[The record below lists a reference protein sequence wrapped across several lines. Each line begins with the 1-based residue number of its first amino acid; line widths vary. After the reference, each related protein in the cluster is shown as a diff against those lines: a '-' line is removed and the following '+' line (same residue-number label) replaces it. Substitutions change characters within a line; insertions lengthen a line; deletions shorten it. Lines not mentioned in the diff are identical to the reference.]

1 MGHRFGTAVLLLLM
15 LCQGGQVSAEPLP
28 TAFILETPIRS
39 TATIE
44 KLLDEA
50 VLELV
55 TAMDYREGADPRFQ
69 WRSSLLQRVE
79 AARYLSRSSSAGHPM
94 TIELYAVRNPAG
106 DFVIRGEGLT
116 LTGNDRLPNADLN
129 RAEMNLQQW
138 SQRLQTAP
146 VPAGGPVA
154 RDIATRT
161 VQLSH
166 VQTDRVLA
174 VLKALGYSVIEYMAQ
189 KGESPF
195 DTLFSPNAPMDRLPV
210 VIKMVDAA
218 KTSLMDP
225 KPESGTGAFGAA
237 MPPPQPGFGVA
248 RQPIPDIGGT
258 FLHNVTSSDPPQRL
272 LIAWDRSDPDSL
284 ERLMTVIE
292 RDIDLPGRQVVISA
306 LVVEVNQGRLR
317 DLGITFSGT
326 DGRTSVGF
334 ERNQDGTQRP
344 FTFSFDEG
352 AFRGDF
358 NFSATL
364 SALIERGEAEILSNP
379 SVLVVDGRQARI
391 QIGQQV
397 PVVSSTSTAAGIT
410 SSVEYFPVGIVLN
423 IRPRINQDG
432 SEVAMQVETIVS
444 AVAQTSV
451 AVSQVFFAPTIDNR
465 QVQTFVRVADNTP
478 FIIGGLISS
487 DRQSD
492 RSGIPGLSRVPLIGS
507 LFRRSVTS
515 NFKREVIVVL
525 TPHVVPLEE
534 RAFSYVVPQDADRF
548 DSAGHQLFR
557 NSYRVR
563 RGDVFDLSFIYE
575 SEAFRSLVRSGRAE
589 ASGRNRVAPGEDV
602 LVRRMLWELSKN
614 SGLGKSIDPKQ
625 MLFFRETEP
634 GEAGEVSFLETYLS
648 QLDSNRNALV
658 LTFPLQQRGDSEHPF
673 VASSANLSFESIR
686 PDQYERRLRE
696 LNRRDA
702 DGNPLQWGIILSEA
716 DPSSTSSIDA
726 LRAALVL
733 KQILSLNS
741 SLPLQVK
748 EFYVGRQITMPASDD
763 VSRNVQVI
771 DASVARLFYEAK
783 DYYRAF
789 EKEFNAQLRAAPPPR
804 P

>member
-1 MGHRFGTAVLLLLM
+1 MGHRFGIAVLFLLLL
-15 LCQGGQVSAEPLP
+15 CPGSQAQS
-28 TAFILETPIRS
+28 RS
-39 TATIE
+39 TAFALETKIRSVAMIE

-50 VLELV
+50 VLELA
-55 TAMDYREGADPRFQ
+55 TGLDYREDSDPRFF
-69 WRSSLLQRVE
+69 WRSPLLQRVE
-79 AARYLSRSSSAGHPM
+79 AARYLSRSSSAGDPM
-94 TIELYAVRNPAG
+94 TIELYAVRDPAG

-116 LTGNDRLPNADLN
+116 LGRDERLPNADLL
-129 RAEMNLQQW
+129 RAEMNLQRW
-138 SQRLQTAP
+138 SLSLQTTP
-146 VPAGGPVA
+146 TPANATGA

-225 KPESGTGAFGAA
+225 RPESGAGFGAA
-237 MPPPQPGFGVA
+237 MPPPQPGFGAA

-317 DLGITFSGT
+317 DLGLTFSGT
-326 DGRTSVGF
+326 DGRTSVSF
-334 ERNQDGTQRP
+334 ERNQNGTQRP
-344 FTFSFDEG
+344 FTFNFDERG
-352 AFRGDF
+352 LRGDF
-358 NFSATL
+358 DFRATL

-423 IRPRINQDG
+423 IRPRISQDG
-432 SEVAMQVETIVS
+432 SEVSMQVETIVS

-492 RSGIPGLSRVPLIGS
+492 RSGIPVLSQIPVIGS
-507 LFRRSVTS
+507 LFRRSVVS

-534 RAFSYVVPQDADRF
+534 RTFSYVVPQDAERF
-548 DSAGHQLFR
+548 DSTGHQLFR

-563 RGDVFDLSFIYE
+563 RGDVFDLSFIYD

-589 ASGRNRVAPGEDV
+589 ASGKHRVAPGEDV

-614 SGLGKSIDPKQ
+614 AGLGKSIDPKQ
-625 MLFFRETEP
+625 MLFFRATEP
-634 GEAGEVSFLETYLS
+634 GEAGEVSFLETHLS
-648 QLDSNRNALV
+648 QLDSTRNALV
-658 LTFPLQQRGDSEHPF
+658 LTFPVQQRGDSEHPF
-673 VASSANLSFESIR
+673 VAPSANLSFESIR

-702 DGNPLQWGIILSEA
+702 DGNPLQWAIILSDA
-716 DPSSTSSIDA
+716 DPSSTSSLDA

-741 SLPLQVK
+741 SLPLQVN
-748 EFYVGRQITMPASDD
+748 EFYVGRQITMPSRDD

-789 EKEFNAQLRAAPPPR
+789 EKEFNARLRAASSAR